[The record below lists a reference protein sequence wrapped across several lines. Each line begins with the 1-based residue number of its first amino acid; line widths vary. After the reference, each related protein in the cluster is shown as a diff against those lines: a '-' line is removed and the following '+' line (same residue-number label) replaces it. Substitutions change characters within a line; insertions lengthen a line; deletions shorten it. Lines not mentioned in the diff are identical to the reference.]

1 MNTDMNFWEFK
12 EDHSRGY
19 YLPTS
24 NKAARDHGGQ
34 LVTGLFFL
42 IASLFKLAWSIVAGI
57 FSLLFMFVRWLW
69 NWKKR

>member
-1 MNTDMNFWEFK
+1 MNFWEFK

-34 LVTGLFFL
+34 LVSGLFFL
-42 IASLFKLAWSIVAGI
+42 VVNLFKLAWRVLVG
-57 FSLLFMFVRWLW
+57 FLSLLFMTFLLLW
-69 NWKKR
+69 KLAKRNQKF